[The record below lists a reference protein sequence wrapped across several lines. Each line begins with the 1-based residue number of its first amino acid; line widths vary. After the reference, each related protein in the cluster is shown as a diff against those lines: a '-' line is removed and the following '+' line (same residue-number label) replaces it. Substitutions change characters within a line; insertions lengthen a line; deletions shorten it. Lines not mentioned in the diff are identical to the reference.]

1 MRVHALRLC
10 AGYGYKINTR
20 DIIIIIIIII
30 IVNHLFILIIQ

>member
-30 IVNHLFILIIQ
+30 VNHLFILITQ